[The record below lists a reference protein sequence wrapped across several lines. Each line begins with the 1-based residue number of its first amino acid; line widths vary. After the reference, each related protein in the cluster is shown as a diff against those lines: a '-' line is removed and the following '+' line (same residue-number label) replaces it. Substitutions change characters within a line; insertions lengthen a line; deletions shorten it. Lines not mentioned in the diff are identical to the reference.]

1 MWPSDKITVVYEFD
15 REKGYKSMKKVIAS
29 ILIIFV
35 VLTAGAAGFMYY
47 SYNQFLN
54 KPASAASEQVEFT
67 IEPGQLSSSTISKL
81 YESGLITNKLYAN
94 IYLKQEGLGTGLK
107 AGLFHLDKSMTP
119 KEIFEQLVEG
129 GQDTDQV
136 RVTIPEGY
144 IAEQIAETLLKNGFI
159 ESTDEFLN
167 ECNNGEFDYDF
178 INDIPEGREC
188 RLEGYLFPDTY
199 QFKKSA
205 SSHDIIDTML
215 KRFQQIAQE
224 LPEPSGKAEG
234 MTLDEIVNMASII
247 QGEGAVESE
256 LPIISSVFYN
266 RLDTGMLLQSCAT
279 VQYALGER
287 KTSLTIEDT
296 KVESPYN
303 TYLYEGLPVGPVGNP
318 GLACLKAA
326 CMPSE
331 DKYFYFVT
339 KEDGTKEHYFARTYE
354 EHLANIK
361 KSENN

>member
-1 MWPSDKITVVYEFD
+1 MNSPGKRGT
-15 REKGYKSMKKVIAS
+15 KNMKKIITS
-29 ILIIFV
+29 ILIIVV
-35 VLTAGAAGFMYY
+35 VLTAGAAGYIYFSY
-47 SYNQFLN
+47 SSFLD

-67 IEPGQLSSSTISKL
+67 IKSGQLTGSIITAL
-81 YESGLITNKLYAN
+81 NENGLITNKLYAKV
-94 IYLKQEGLGTGLK
+94 YVKQEGLGTGLK
-107 AGLFHLDKSMTP
+107 AGLYYLDKSMTP
-119 KEIFEQLVEG
+119 REIFEKLTEG

-144 IAEQIAETLLKNGFI
+144 TSDQIAEALLKQGFI
-159 ESTDEFLN
+159 ESVDEFIN

-178 INDIPEGREC
+178 INDIPEGRQC

-199 QFKKSA
+199 QLKESA

-215 KRFQQIAQE
+215 KRFQHIAQS

-234 MTLDEIVNMASII
+234 KTLDEIVNMASII

-296 KVESPYN
+296 KVQSPYN
-303 TYLYEGLPVGPVGNP
+303 TYINKGLPVGPVGNP

-326 CMPSE
+326 CLPSE
-331 DKYFYFVT
+331 DEYFYFVT
-339 KEDGTKEHYFARTYE
+339 KEDGSKEHYFGKTYQ
-354 EHLANIK
+354 EHLANIEKSK
-361 KSENN
+361 KN

>member
-1 MWPSDKITVVYEFD
+1 
-15 REKGYKSMKKVIAS
+15 MKKVIAS

-35 VLTAGAAGFMYY
+35 VLTAGTAGFIYY
-47 SYNQFLN
+47 SYSKFLD
-54 KPASAASEQVEFT
+54 KPAATASEQVEFT
-67 IEPGQLSSSTISKL
+67 IEPGQLSSSIISKL
-81 YESGLITNKLYAN
+81 HEGGLITNELYAKV
-94 IYLKQEGLGTGLK
+94 YVKREGLGTGLK
-107 AGLFHLDKSMTP
+107 AGLYHLDKSMTP
-119 KEIFEQLVEG
+119 KEIFEKLTTG

-136 RVTIPEGY
+136 WVTIPEGY
-144 IAEQIAETLLKNGFI
+144 IAEQIAETLINQGFI
-159 ESTDEFLN
+159 ASVDEFIN
-167 ECNNGEFDYDF
+167 ECNNGEFNYDF

-199 QFKKSA
+199 QFKKDA
-205 SSHDIIDTML
+205 TSHDIIDVML
-215 KRFQQIAQE
+215 KRFQQIAQS

-234 MTLDEIVNMASII
+234 RTLDEIVNMASII

-303 TYLYEGLPVGPVGNP
+303 TYLHEGLPVGPVGNP
-318 GLACLKAA
+318 GLACLEAA
-326 CMPSE
+326 CLPSE
-331 DKYFYFVT
+331 DEYFYFVT
-339 KEDGTKEHYFARTYE
+339 KNDGTKEHYFARTYE